1 MRLRATATGVVP
13 LLDSQAAPAE
23 PARRNWLKRLGAVL
37 TGAAVTAP
45 ALAAPRKVAGYEP
58 LIGEIM
64 LFGGNFAPQGWALC
78 DGRLVAISDYTALYS
93 LIGTTYGGDG
103 QSTFGLPDL
112 RGRAPRHQGQG
123 PGLSIYTVGQA
134 GGSETRTL
142 ISTQL
147 PSHAHSVTA
156 NATATTNS
164 PVGAVPAVP
173 VATDVNGEA
182 VNVLAYGTDAP
193 LQAAHPTTIVPTGG
207 SQPFDA
213 MTPSLVMSYCIALDG
228 IYPSRS

>member
-1 MRLRATATGVVP
+1 M
-13 LLDSQAAPAE
+13 
-23 PARRNWLKRLGAVL
+23 
-37 TGAAVTAP
+37 
-45 ALAAPRKVAGYEP
+45 
-58 LIGEIM
+58 IGEIM

-78 DGRLVAISDYTALYS
+78 DGRLVAISDYTALFT

-103 QSTFGLPDL
+103 QTTFGLPDL
-112 RGRAPRHQGQG
+112 RGRAPRHQGQA
-123 PGLSIYTVGQA
+123 PGLSPYTTGQT
-134 GGSETRTL
+134 GGNETRTL
-142 ISTQL
+142 ISSQL

-193 LQAAHPTTIVPTGG
+193 LQAAHPVTIVPTGG
-207 SQPFDA
+207 SQPFST
-213 MTPSLVMSYCIALDG
+213 MTPSLVMSYCISLYG
-228 IYPSRS
+228 VYPSRA